1 MAYLTSLREPTPGC
15 MHVSSASVGSGVALY
30 QPQTTRR
37 AMLTEKLRRWW
48 KRPWNW
54 LNQAP
59 PHCGDLNQA
68 APPHCGSEPPQC
80 GSESP
85 HCGDGSIQAG
95 EAALDAMGR
104 AWVSCPSGI
113 NLRSGSP
120 RDLAIRFRSRM
131 EAEPRLAGMGI
142 NSAWIREHYLAFCRA
157 EGVQAPPYKDF
168 ARELAAVMRRKR
180 RDKQV
185 GGRRSTA
192 SFYSVP
198 DRSSTISELNT
209 LAEEVLPTHLS
220 RQPRADVSTRFHR

>member
-68 APPHCGSEPPQC
+68 APPHCGSEPPHC
-80 GSESP
+80 GDSVP
-85 HCGDGSIQAG
+85 HCGDGSIRAA
-95 EAALDAMGR
+95 EAALDAIGR
-104 AWVSCPSGI
+104 AWMACPPRIS
-113 NLRSGSP
+113 LRSGSP
-120 RDLAIRFRSRM
+120 RELAFRFRSCIQ
-131 EAEPRLAGMGI
+131 AEPRLAGLGI
-142 NSAWIREHYLAFCRA
+142 NSAWVREHYSAFCHA
-157 EGVQAPPYKDF
+157 EGVEPPPYKDF
-168 ARELAAVMRRKR
+168 ARELAMAMRRR
-180 RDKQV
+180 RQDRQA

-192 SFYSVP
+192 TFYSVP
-198 DRSSTISELNT
+198 KQNSARLEA
-209 LAEEVLPTHLS
+209 LAG
-220 RQPRADVSTRFHR
+220 QAARAG